1 MNDEQRAVVEHMKS
15 GDNVV
20 VNAVAGSGKS
30 TTVLFMAKETPSL
43 NTIQFT
49 YNSTLRLEI
58 REKAK
63 VQGLTN
69 LEVHTFHSMAGK
81 YYDESAHSDPGIRMI
96 LSENLPPRRSL
107 PKMDIVVLDE
117 TQDITELYF
126 RMIVKFTKD
135 MDHDFQLLVLGD
147 YQQGMYEFRGS
158 DGRFLTLA
166 DKLWYKH
173 PRLKSRVFHTC
184 HLRMSYRITLQM
196 CDFLNNVMLGEQR
209 LRACREGSLPVI
221 YLRNTWKNLE
231 SVVVYHVMRLLSE
244 GAKPS
249 DFFIL
254 ANSVKGQKSL
264 VRKIENA
271 LVSLG
276 VPCHVPMFETETV
289 DDKVIDNKVVFCTF
303 HGAKGRERKYVFVT
317 GFDQRY
323 MDTCGRDL
331 DQKKCPNTL
340 YVAATRASECL
351 FLLERGEYKEDR
363 PLMFLKKSHAE
374 MKKMSCVD
382 FKGLTYHSF
391 DDDAEKPVSESSL
404 KRQVTPTD
412 LVKFVPEHVLEEITP
427 YMKQM
432 FCPLRKIGV
441 DIEIPSIIQT
451 EGGFYEEVSDLNG
464 VAIPAMYYDYLSSK
478 WEKGALNVLYQTIL
492 LSMDEMGD
500 KEHLYLKEMASKL
513 PATFTTPSEYL
524 YLSNVY
530 AAFQE
535 KLYFKLKQIGL
546 QDYNWI
552 TDSVLERAISRLD
565 ATMGRECELSKPLIE
580 KTIVHCSQDLEH
592 EVLDN
597 YLEKYFDEGV
607 QFRFTARTDLITA
620 EAVWE
625 IKCVKEL
632 TLDHQLQVIIYA
644 WLYQMLYKDDPKL
657 FKLFNIRTNEVQ
669 LLTAT
674 KEELDFIMISLLQ
687 GKYSTM
693 EKKSDKKFL
702 QLRYLVR

>member
-1 MNDEQRAVVEHMKS
+1 MNEEQRAVVEHMKS
-15 GDNVV
+15 GENVV

-58 REKAK
+58 REKTK

-69 LEVHTFHSMAGK
+69 LEVHTFHSMAVK
-81 YYDESAHSDPGIRMI
+81 YYHESAHSDTGIRKI
-96 LSENLPPRRSL
+96 LAENLAPRRPL

-135 MDHDFQLLVLGD
+135 MNHDFQMLVLGD

-173 PRLKSRVFHTC
+173 PRLKSRLFQKCQLT
-184 HLRMSYRITLQM
+184 MSYRITLQM
-196 CDFLNNVMLGEQR
+196 CEFINNVMLGEQR
-209 LRACREGSLPVI
+209 LRACREGSSPVI
-221 YLRNTWKNLE
+221 YLRNTQKNLE
-231 SVVVYHVMRLLSE
+231 SMVVGNVMKLLSE

-254 ANSVKGQKSL
+254 GNSVKGQKSL
-264 VRKIENA
+264 IRKIENA
-271 LVSLG
+271 LVNRG
-276 VPCHVPMFETETV
+276 IPCHVPMFDTETV

-317 GFDQRY
+317 GFDQGY

-331 DQKKCPNTL
+331 DQKMCPNTL

-351 FLLERGEYKEDR
+351 FLLERDQFKEDR
-363 PLMFLKKSHAE
+363 PLIFLKKSHAE
-374 MKKMSCVD
+374 MKKMSCVE
-382 FKGLTYHSF
+382 FKGMTYHSF
-391 DDDAEKPVSESSL
+391 DGPEKSVSDSTL
-404 KRQVTPTD
+404 KRMVTPTD

-427 YMKQM
+427 YIKQM
-432 FCPLRKIGV
+432 FRPLRKKGV
-441 DIEIPSIIQT
+441 DIEIPTVIHT
-451 EGGFYEEVSDLNG
+451 DGGFYEEVSDLNG
-464 VAIPAMYYDYLSSK
+464 LAIPAMYYDYLSNK

-492 LSMDEMGD
+492 LSLDEMGD

-513 PATFTTPSEYL
+513 PATFTTPAEYL

-535 KLYFKLKQIGL
+535 KLYFKLKQ
-546 QDYNWI
+546 
-552 TDSVLERAISRLD
+552 
-565 ATMGRECELSKPLIE
+565 
-580 KTIVHCSQDLEH
+580 
-592 EVLDN
+592 
-597 YLEKYFDEGV
+597 
-607 QFRFTARTDLITA
+607 
-620 EAVWE
+620 
-625 IKCVKEL
+625 KEL
-632 TLDHQLQVIIYA
+632 
-644 WLYQMLYKDDPKL
+644 
-657 FKLFNIRTNEVQ
+657 VQ
-669 LLTAT
+669 
-674 KEELDFIMISLLQ
+674 
-687 GKYSTM
+687 
-693 EKKSDKKFL
+693 
-702 QLRYLVR
+702 